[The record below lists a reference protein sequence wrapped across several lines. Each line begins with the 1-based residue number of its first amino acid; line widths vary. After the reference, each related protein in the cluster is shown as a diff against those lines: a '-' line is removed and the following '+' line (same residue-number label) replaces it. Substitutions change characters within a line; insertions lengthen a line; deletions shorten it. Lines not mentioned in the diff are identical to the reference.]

1 MPLNFNVDPYYDDFD
16 SAKNYHR
23 ILFKPGFAVQ
33 ARELTQAQTI
43 LQDQVTKFADN
54 IFKQNTPVTGGSTT
68 TNFNCYYIKLQE
80 TYDNIAVDVNNFTN
94 RLVRNDTGL
103 VVARVIAVADATG
116 GDPPTL
122 VVSYLSGVQFQ
133 DDDVVY
139 DVLSNNLAAQAI
151 VLDATGLSS
160 VASIAQGVFYISSNY
175 KRPSD
180 GLNVS
185 NGTFVQVNPQTV
197 IVDKYSNVP
206 SKRVGL
212 TIDETIQDYV
222 GDTSLLDPAIGASN
236 YQAPGADRFLITL
249 TLETR
254 PLTFGDDDGFIELVR
269 IEAGAV
275 NKLVNGTVYN
285 VIDDYFAKRDY
296 ETNGDYIVNDFKLT
310 PKANTSAPES
320 YIMSI
325 SKGIAYVHGYRV
337 ESQATTDIISSRART
352 TNSQNNTPVYMNFGN
367 YFYVD
372 TVRGSN
378 TYPVTSTFFDV
389 TSYAPIDLHCVAP
402 NEILTA
408 NSLVYNATVV
418 ASGYIRGLDY
428 DYNTNDAVAN
438 TYVYKAFVSDLQT
451 AIPTANATGGSTN
464 TITLPSYFSR
474 IDNSY
479 AGVGISITTG
489 PSAGDFRTIVSYVGS
504 TKVATV
510 NQNWTT
516 TPAANS
522 VFALNFATKDIDCIA
537 NTSFK
542 SSYPLT
548 IWSSASIN
556 NLSRANNASNGDTT
570 LQNPLVPE
578 LIFPVGS
585 PYISTISDSS
595 FTTQQ
600 VWRDVAFTG
609 AGPFQATLAYTG
621 DYNNIIKHFGVN
633 TTLSNSSK
641 KENFT
646 IICTAKSLGCTLNVG
661 ENVPWTTAGRTITIN
676 SGSTATIAATDVG
689 GTFTA
694 TVIAKVF
701 VSNGQ
706 DTGHILRN
714 KLLITTDTTIVS
726 TSNTAV
732 GSYTFVDDNATTSKG
747 QVYIQNAGLVTPGT
761 KQSLYLSD
769 VKSIVKI
776 LDTRSSSVTPVDANL
791 STYANITAN
800 YIFNNG
806 QRDNYYDHASITLR
820 PGAPQPAGNILVFV
834 DYYQHSGGDG
844 YFNINSYTNEDYQEV
859 PKYTTSQGVTYSLRD
874 CLDFR
879 PARLNAQSS
888 FVFRYSNSISN
899 YGIFLPIDGTTFT
912 TDYEHYLGRKDKLV
926 LTKDRSF
933 QIVEGTPSI
942 NPIFPSEPDASLVLA
957 NLTHNPYTGYIPTE
971 TPEGTVSDLSIEKV
985 KHKRYTM
992 KDIAGLES
1000 RINGIEY
1007 YASLSMLEQKASS
1020 LQISDA
1026 FGLNRF
1032 KNGIMVDDF
1041 SSYAVADTL
1050 NNDYKVTINKRTRQ
1064 LTATQNIKNYP
1075 LKALALVYNMGMPST
1090 ATSSALGY
1098 NISQS
1103 SYINYFTL
1111 PISSTAN
1118 VVTQRFA
1125 SRTINANPFAY
1136 ATQSGVLELSPNVD
1150 NWVDTSYS
1158 PALLITDPNLQIF
1171 RATAGE
1177 INVLTAGDWQTVS
1190 GTTTV
1195 GDTTQ
1200 TVNHN
1205 WSQNWGFG
1213 FGIGKQETITSTV
1226 TNQVKTDLLGPYSK
1240 IDNTYALNNGYIT
1253 DVSILPYI
1261 RPQQVVVRAKNMLF
1275 NTPVTAHFDNVDVQ
1289 NYVRKTNVIELT
1301 GVSGTFNENDI
1312 VGYFASAVF
1321 TPTGRIVGIYR
1332 YPSSTTTV
1340 RLYVAADQFTTDY
1353 RPSGTFQNAFFNS
1366 SGNYSTT
1373 TASGTIAS
1381 TDHKGGR
1388 IRGGNLTTTIQ
1399 LSTLASSTNDY
1410 YIGQTIY
1417 FCELNH
1423 PRYSTVIQSYDG
1435 ATRTATVSPA
1445 VTTTV
1450 GNIYSIGSFTTNE
1463 AGAFYGVFFIPP
1475 GEFHTGERIFRVDNR
1490 TGTND
1495 QTTATTF
1502 SEGTYY
1508 AQGLQTKQQTVDFGA
1523 SPSGAK
1529 GTFTQTSQQTLV
1541 NVATIVNP
1549 WDPVAQSF
1557 IIDGANYRNGIFL
1570 NDIKLFFRTK
1580 STDTPITLSIVGTIN
1595 GYPSGDTL
1603 DNSIVTLTPDKVNE
1617 PSENPQYLDPTTF
1630 TTFTFP
1636 APVYIQPNV
1645 LYAFILRSGTSN
1657 EYTMWTASNGDIALP
1672 SSVKNQP
1679 SDATP
1684 TVITKIGGAPYVG
1697 GLFISGNSQ
1706 TWTADQNQSLMM
1718 VINRCVFNTS
1728 TSPTIQYVIPQKL
1741 PQRTLIEQSIG
1752 YYLNANSI
1760 SIASDS
1766 LSNNSVLVDAFNI
1779 TTTDFTPT
1787 TTNINYTY
1795 NATLNAGG
1803 AAGMVNITPGKYGT
1817 SAVDNLYLNDGKG
1830 QRKLDANTSTSFSVY
1845 TQLSSTDDAVSPV
1858 ISDAGL
1864 TAYSITWDI
1873 NNCPLSNSLIQIT
1886 NGGSSYSPNEL
1897 ANVTVTISAP
1907 TGPGG
1912 VQAYATAN
1920 VSSGNVKNIYI
1931 TTPGAGYITTPTVT
1945 IADANT
1951 TTPGSGAS
1959 VVIYGETSSSGGPA
1973 TAKYV
1978 TKKVVLN
1985 SGFDSGDLNVFLS
1998 AYRPVNTDIHVYYK
2012 ILNRNDTQTFES
2024 GNWQLMT
2031 KTNAS
2036 DTLFSQT
2043 RSEVYE
2049 YTFAPGTTGT
2059 DQGYVSYTSS
2069 TGQIYTSFSQFA
2081 LKIILT
2087 STDSTYVPY
2096 ITDMRAIALPE
2107 NVTTTV

>member
-1 MPLNFNVDPYYDDFD
+1 MPLNFIVDPYYDDFD
-16 SAKNYHR
+16 PAKNYHR

-43 LQDQVTKFADN
+43 LQDQITKFADN
-54 IFKQNTPVTGGSTT
+54 IFKQNTPVTGGQTT
-68 TNFNCYYIKLQE
+68 TNFQCYYIKLQE
-80 TYDNIAVDVNNFTN
+80 TYNNIAVDVNNFTN
-94 RLVRNDTGL
+94 KLVRNSTGL
-103 VVARVIAVADATG
+103 VVARVIAVSAATG

-122 VVSYLSGVQFQ
+122 VVSYQSGVQFQ
-133 DDDVVY
+133 DNDVVY
-139 DVLSNNLAAQAI
+139 DTLSNLAAQAI
-151 VLDATGLSS
+151 NLSATGLSS

-180 GLNVS
+180 GLMVS

-197 IVDKYSNVP
+197 IIDKYSNVP
-206 SKRVGL
+206 SKRIGL

-236 YQAPGADRFLITL
+236 YQAPGADRYLITL

-254 PLTFGDDDGFIELVR
+254 PLTFGDDDGFVELVR

-310 PKANTSAPES
+310 PKANTSAPND
-320 YIMSI
+320 YTMSI

-337 ESQATTDIISSRART
+337 ESQATTDIISPRART
-352 TNSQNNTPVYMNFGN
+352 TDSQNNNPVYMNFGN

-372 TVRGSN
+372 TVRGAN
-378 TYPVTSTFFDV
+378 GYFFD
-389 TSYAPIDLHCVAP
+389 TSSYAPIDLHCVSP
-402 NEILTA
+402 TQIQTA
-408 NSLVYNATVV
+408 NALVYNATVV

-428 DYNTNDAVAN
+428 DFSTSDSVAN

-464 TITLPSYFSR
+464 TIILPSYFSQ

-479 AGVGISITTG
+479 AGVIISITAG
-489 PSAGDFRTIVSYVGS
+489 ASAGDFRTILSYVGS
-504 TKVATV
+504 TRVATV

-516 TPAANS
+516 TPGATS
-522 VFALNFATKDIDCIA
+522 TFTLNFATKDIDSIA
-537 NTSFK
+537 NTSIK

-548 IWSSASIN
+548 LYSTASIN

-585 PYISTISDSS
+585 PYVSTVSDSS

-600 VWRDVAFTG
+600 VWRDVAFTSSG
-609 AGPFQATLAYTG
+609 GGFQTTIAYTG
-621 DYNNIIKHFGVN
+621 DYNNVITHIGTPS
-633 TTLSNSSK
+633 TTLSNSLK
-641 KENFT
+641 KENFI
-646 IICTAKSLGCTLNVG
+646 IICTAKGSSTLNVG
-661 ENVPWTTAGRTITIN
+661 ENVPWTTAGRTIALN
-676 SGSTATIAATDVG
+676 STGSTATIAATDVG

-701 VSNGQ
+701 VENGQ
-706 DTGHILRN
+706 DTNHILRN
-714 KLLITTDTTIVS
+714 KLLITADTTVVS

-732 GSYTFVDDNATTSKG
+732 GSYTFVDDNSATSKG
-747 QVYIQNAGLVTPGT
+747 QVYIRNAGLVTPGT

-769 VKSIVKI
+769 VKDIVKI
-776 LDTRSSSVTPVDANL
+776 LDTRSSTITAITGGL
-791 STYANITAN
+791 STYADITSN
-800 YIFNNG
+800 YIFDDG

-820 PGAPQPAGNILVFV
+820 AGAPQPAGDILVFV
-834 DYYQHSGGDG
+834 NYYQHSGGDG
-844 YFNINSYTNEDYQEV
+844 YFDVNSYTNEAYQQI
-859 PKYTTSQGVTYSLRD
+859 PQYTTSQGVTYELRD
-874 CLDFR
+874 SLDFR

-888 FVFRYSNSISN
+888 FIFRYSNSATN
-899 YGIFLPIDGTTFT
+899 YGIFLPIDGTIFT
-912 TDYEHYLGRKDKLV
+912 TDYEYYLGRKDKLI

-933 QIVEGTPSI
+933 QIIEGSPSI
-942 NPIFPSEPDASLVLA
+942 NPIFPSEPDGSLVIA

-971 TPEGTVSDLSIEKV
+971 APNGYVADLSIEKV

-992 KDIAGLES
+992 KDIAGLEN

-1007 YASLSMLEQKASS
+1007 YASLSMLEQKADS

-1050 NNDYKVTINKRTRQ
+1050 NNDYRATINRRTRQ
-1064 LTATQNIKNYP
+1064 LTATQNIKNFP
-1075 LKALALVYNMGMPST
+1075 LKALALVYNMGAPSA

-1098 NISQS
+1098 NIGQS
-1103 SYINYFTL
+1103 NYVNYFTL

-1118 VVTQRFA
+1118 VATQRFA
-1125 SRTINANPFAY
+1125 SRTVNVNPFSY
-1136 ATQSGVLELSPNVD
+1136 STQSGILDLSPNVD
-1150 NWVDTSYS
+1150 NWVDTSFS
-1158 PALLITDPNLQIF
+1158 PSLLITDPNLQVF
-1171 RATAGE
+1171 RENAGT
-1177 INVLTAGDWQTVS
+1177 INVLNAGDWQTVS
-1190 GTTTV
+1190 GTTTQDV
-1195 GDTTQ
+1195 SVQTSGGFNAPRGGSRVTT
-1200 TVNHN
+1200 T
-1205 WSQNWGFG
+1205 
-1213 FGIGKQETITSTV
+1213 TTV
-1226 TNQVKTDLLGPYSK
+1226 TNLNQVKNDILGPYDR
-1240 IDNTYALNNGYIT
+1240 IGNTYALNNGYIT
-1253 DVSILPYI
+1253 DISILPYI
-1261 RPQQVVVRAKNMLF
+1261 RPQQVVVRSKNMLF
-1275 NTPVTAHFDNVDVQ
+1275 NTPVSTYFDNQ
-1289 NYVRKTNVIELT
+1289 NVVNYFRKANIIELT
-1301 GVSGTFNENDI
+1301 GVTGTFKEGDI
-1312 VGYFASAVF
+1312 VGYFNSPNFV
-1321 TPTGRIVGIYR
+1321 PTARVIGVYN
-1332 YPSSTTTV
+1332 YPGVSTTV
-1340 RLYVAADQFTTDY
+1340 RLYVAADQFTTNY
-1353 RPSGTFQNAFFNS
+1353 RPSGTFQNAFFDT

-1373 TASGTIAS
+1373 TASATTIAS
-1381 TDHKGGR
+1381 TSHFGSTVVSS
-1388 IRGGNLTTTIQ
+1388 NTTTQIK
-1399 LSTLASSTNDY
+1399 LSPLASTTNSYYNSNTIYINTGTGIGQSAVISSYVGATQIATLAT
-1410 YIGQTIY
+1410 
-1417 FCELNH
+1417 
-1423 PRYSTVIQSYDG
+1423 
-1435 ATRTATVSPA
+1435 A
-1445 VTTTV
+1445 VTTAA
-1450 GNIYSIGSFTTNE
+1450 GDIYSIGSFSTNE
-1463 AGAFYGVFFIPP
+1463 EGSLYGVFLIPP
-1475 GEFHTGERIFRVDNR
+1475 GIFHTGERVFKVDNR
-1490 TGTND
+1490 VGTN
-1495 QTTATTF
+1495 QSSATTF
-1502 SEGTYY
+1502 AEGTYY
-1508 AQGLQTKQQTVDFGA
+1508 AEGLQTNKQRIDFGA

-1529 GTFTQTSQQTLV
+1529 GTFTQTSTQTLT
-1541 NVATIVNP
+1541 TIAVDSVTQISNP
-1549 WDPVAQSF
+1549 FDPVAQSF
-1557 IIDGANYRNGIFL
+1557 IIDGANYPNGIFL
-1570 NDIKLFFRTK
+1570 NDIKIFFRK
-1580 STDTPITLSIVGTIN
+1580 KTDEASPITLSIVGTLN
-1595 GYPSGDTL
+1595 GYPTGDTL
-1603 DNSIVTLTPDKVNE
+1603 DNSIITLSPDKVKE
-1617 PSENPQYLDPTTF
+1617 SENPQYLDANTF
-1630 TTFTFP
+1630 TTFTFS

-1645 LYAFILRSGTSN
+1645 LYAFILKSNSN
-1657 EYTMWTASNGDIALP
+1657 EYIMWTANNGDIALP

-1697 GLFISGNSQ
+1697 GLFISQNSQ
-1706 TWTADQNQSLMM
+1706 TWTADQNQSLMF
-1718 VINRCVFNTS
+1718 VANRCVFNKT
-1728 TSPTIQYVIPQKL
+1728 TSPTIQYVIPKKL

-1752 YYLNANSI
+1752 YYLNSNSI
-1760 SIASDS
+1760 STSADS
-1766 LSNNSVLVDAFNI
+1766 VSNTSVLVDAFNI

-1864 TAYSITWDI
+1864 TTYSITWDI

-1886 NGGSSYSPNEL
+1886 SGGSGYDSNTSG
-1897 ANVTVTISAP
+1897 NVTVSISAP
-1907 TGPGG
+1907 TGSGG

-1920 VSSGNVKNIYI
+1920 VSAGVIKNIYI
-1931 TTPGAGYITTPTVT
+1931 TTPGAGYITTPTITV
-1945 IADANT
+1945 ADANT
-1951 TTPGSGAS
+1951 SAPGTPGTGAS
-1959 VVIYGETSSSGGPA
+1959 VVIYGETSASGGPA

-2012 ILNRNDTQTFES
+2012 ILNRNDTQLFES

-2036 DTLFSQT
+2036 DTLFSQI
-2043 RSEVYE
+2043 RSDVYE
-2049 YTFAPGTTGT
+2049 YTFAPGTGGT
-2059 DQGYVSYTSS
+2059 EQGYVSYTSS

-2087 STDSTYVPY
+2087 STDSTYVPF

>member
-16 SAKNYHR
+16 PAKNYHR

-43 LQDQVTKFADN
+43 LQDQITKFADN
-54 IFKQNTPVTGGSTT
+54 IFKQNTPVTGGQTT
-68 TNFNCYYIKLQE
+68 TNFQCYYIKLQE
-80 TYDNIAVDVNNFTN
+80 TYNNITVDVNNFTN
-94 RLVRNDTGL
+94 KLVRNSTGQ
-103 VVARVIAVADATG
+103 VVARVIAVAAATG

-122 VVSYLSGVQFQ
+122 VVSYKSGVQFQ
-133 DDDVVY
+133 DNDVVY
-139 DVLSNNLAAQAI
+139 DALSNLAAQAI
-151 VLDATGLSS
+151 NLNATGLSS

-180 GLNVS
+180 GLMVS

-197 IVDKYSNVP
+197 IINKYSNVP
-206 SKRVGL
+206 SNRIGL

-236 YQAPGADRFLITL
+236 YQAPGADRYLITL

-269 IEAGAV
+269 IESGSV

-310 PKANTSAPES
+310 PKTYVEDEDF
-320 YIMSI
+320 YKMSI

-337 ESQATTDIISSRART
+337 ESQATTDIISARART
-352 TNSQNNTPVYMNFGN
+352 TDSQNNTPVYMNFGN

-372 TVRGSN
+372 TVRGAN
-378 TYPVTSTFFDV
+378 GKFFD
-389 TSYAPIDLHCVAP
+389 TSSYAPIDLHCVSP
-402 NEILTA
+402 TQIQTA

-428 DYNTNDAVAN
+428 DFNTNDAVAN

-451 AIPTANATGGSTN
+451 AIPTANATGGGTN

-474 IDNSY
+474 ITDAY
-479 AGVGISITTG
+479 AGVIISITAG
-489 PSAGDFRTIVSYVGS
+489 ASAGDFRTIISYNGS
-504 TKVATV
+504 TRVATV

-516 TPAANS
+516 TPGVTS
-522 VFALNFATKDIDCIA
+522 VFALNFATKDVDSVA
-537 NTSFK
+537 NTSIK

-548 IWSSASIN
+548 IYSTASIN

-585 PYISTISDSS
+585 PYVSTVSDSS

-600 VWRDVAFTG
+600 VWRDVAFTSSG
-609 AGPFQATLAYTG
+609 GGFQTTIAYTG
-621 DYNNIIKHFGVN
+621 DYNNVITHIGTPS
-633 TTLSNSSK
+633 TTLSNSLK

-646 IICTAKSLGCTLNVG
+646 IICTAVGSGCTLVIG
-661 ENVPWTTAGRTITIN
+661 ENVPWTTAGRTIALN
-676 SGSTATIAATDVG
+676 STGSTATIAATDVG

-694 TVIAKVF
+694 TIIAKVF
-701 VSNGQ
+701 VENGQ
-706 DTGHILRN
+706 DTNHILRN
-714 KLLITTDTTIVS
+714 KLLITSNTTSVS

-732 GSYTFVDDNATTSKG
+732 GSYTFVDDNSATSKG
-747 QVYIQNAGLVTPGT
+747 QVYIRNAGLVTPGT

-776 LDTRSSSVTPVDANL
+776 LDTRSSSVTAITAGL
-791 STYANITAN
+791 STYADITLN
-800 YIFNNG
+800 YIFDNG

-820 PGAPQPAGNILVFV
+820 PGAPQPAGDILIFV
-834 DYYQHSGGDG
+834 NYYQHSGGDS
-844 YFNINSYTNEDYQEV
+844 YFDINSYTNEAYQQI
-859 PKYTTSQGVTYSLRD
+859 PKYTTSQGVTYNLRD

-888 FVFRYSNSISN
+888 FVFRYSNSATN
-899 YGIFLPIDGTTFT
+899 YGIFLPIDGTIFT
-912 TDYEHYLGRKDKLV
+912 TDYEYYLGRKDKLI

-933 QIVEGTPSI
+933 QIVEGSPSI
-942 NPIFPSEPDASLVLA
+942 NPIFPSEPDASLVIA
-957 NLTHNPYTGYIPTE
+957 NLTHFPYTGYIPTE
-971 TPEGTVSDLSIEKV
+971 APNGYVADLNIEKV

-1007 YASLSMLEQKASS
+1007 YASLSMLEQKADS

-1050 NNDYKVTINKRTRQ
+1050 NDDYRATINRRTRQ
-1064 LTATQNIKNYP
+1064 LTATQSIKNYP
-1075 LKALALVYNMGMPST
+1075 LKALALVYNMGTPSA

-1118 VVTQRFA
+1118 VATQRFA
-1125 SRTINANPFAY
+1125 SRTVNVNPFSY
-1136 ATQSGVLELSPNVD
+1136 STQTGTLELSPNVD

-1158 PALLITDPNLQIF
+1158 PALLITDPNLQVF
-1171 RATAGE
+1171 RASAGT
-1177 INVLTAGDWQTVS
+1177 INVLSAGDWQTVS

-1195 GDTTQ
+1195 EATGNVENHGRFNGPFGDQVGFNRTT
-1200 TVNHN
+1200 
-1205 WSQNWGFG
+1205 
-1213 FGIGKQETITSTV
+1213 TSTV
-1226 TNQVKTDLLGPYSK
+1226 TNQVKSDILGPYDK
-1240 IDNTYALNNGYIT
+1240 IGNTYALNNGYIT
-1253 DVSILPYI
+1253 DISILPYI
-1261 RPQQVVVRAKNMLF
+1261 RPQQVVVRAKNMLYNSPISTF
-1275 NTPVTAHFDNVDVQ
+1275 FDNTDIK
-1289 NYVRKTNVIELT
+1289 NYIRKPNVIELT
-1301 GVSGTFNENDI
+1301 GVTGTFKEGDI
-1312 VGYFASAVF
+1312 VGYYNSPNFV
-1321 TPTGRIVGIYR
+1321 PTARVVGVYN
-1332 YPSSTTTV
+1332 YPGVSTTV
-1340 RLYVAADQFTTDY
+1340 RLYVAADQFTTNY
-1353 RPSGTFQNAFFNS
+1353 RPSGTFQNAFFDT
-1366 SGNYSTT
+1366 SGNYTAT
-1373 TASGTIAS
+1373 TASGTIS
-1381 TDHKGGR
+1381 TTSHFGGT
-1388 IRGGNLTTTIQ
+1388 IQGGDLTTTIQ
-1399 LSTLASSTNDY
+1399 LSTLASSVDNAYT
-1410 YIGQTIY
+1410 GQTLY
-1417 FCELNH
+1417 FCN
-1423 PRYSTVIQSYDG
+1423 STGSGNLAGYITNYVG
-1435 ATRTATVSPA
+1435 ATRTATVSPT
-1445 VTTTV
+1445 VTV
-1450 GNIYSIGSFTTNE
+1450 SLGNIYSIGSFTTNE
-1463 AGAFYGVFFIPP
+1463 NGSFYGVFLIPP
-1475 GEFHTGERIFRVDNR
+1475 NIFHTGERVLRIDNR
-1490 TGTND
+1490 VGTNE
-1495 QTTATTF
+1495 TSATT
-1502 SEGTYY
+1502 SAEGTYY
-1508 AQGLQTKQQTVDFGA
+1508 AQGLQTKQQSIDFGA

-1529 GTFTQTSQQTLV
+1529 GTFTQTSQQTLT
-1541 NVATIVNP
+1541 NVSTIINP
-1549 WDPVAQSF
+1549 YDPVAQSF
-1557 IIDGANYRNGIFL
+1557 IIDGSNYPNGIFL
-1570 NDIKLFFRTK
+1570 NDIKIFFRTK
-1580 STDTPITLSIVGTIN
+1580 TDETSPITLSIVGTLN
-1595 GYPSGDTL
+1595 GYPTGDTL
-1603 DNSIVTLTPDKVNE
+1603 DNSIVSLTPDKVNI
-1617 PSENPQYLDPTTF
+1617 SENPQYLDPTTF

-1645 LYAFILRSGTSN
+1645 LYAFILKSNSN
-1657 EYTMWTASNGDIALP
+1657 EYIMWTANNGDIALP

-1697 GLFISGNSQ
+1697 GLFISQNSQ
-1706 TWTADQNQSLMM
+1706 TWTADQNQSLMF
-1718 VINRCVFNTS
+1718 VANRCVFNKS
-1728 TSPTIQYVIPQKL
+1728 SSPTIQYVIPQKL

-1760 SIASDS
+1760 STTADS
-1766 LSNNSVLVDAFNI
+1766 VSNTSVLVDAFNI

-1795 NATLNAGG
+1795 NATLNSGS

-1817 SAVDNLYLNDGKG
+1817 SATDNLYLNDGKG

-1864 TAYSITWDI
+1864 TAYAITWDI
-1873 NNCPLSNSLIQIT
+1873 NNCPLSNSLIQLT
-1886 NGGSSYSPNEL
+1886 SGGSGYSSN
-1897 ANVTVTISAP
+1897 ASGNVTVTIDAP
-1907 TGPGG
+1907 TGADG

-1920 VSSGNVKNIYI
+1920 VSGGVIKNIYI
-1931 TTPGAGYITTPTVT
+1931 TTPGAGYIVTPNVT
-1945 IADANT
+1945 ISDANT
-1951 TTPGSGAS
+1951 TPGTGATI
-1959 VVIYGETSSSGGPA
+1959 VIYGETSASGGPA
-1973 TAKYV
+1973 TSKYC

-2043 RSEVYE
+2043 RNEVYE
-2049 YTFAPGTTGT
+2049 YTFAPGTGGT
-2059 DQGYVSYTSS
+2059 EQGYVSYTSS

-2087 STDSTYVPY
+2087 STDSTYVPF

>member
-16 SAKNYHR
+16 PAKNYHR

-43 LQDQVTKFADN
+43 LQDQITKFADN
-54 IFKQNTPVTGGSTT
+54 IFKQNTPVTGGQTT
-68 TNFNCYYIKLQE
+68 TNFQCYYIKLQE
-80 TYDNIAVDVNNFTN
+80 TYNNITVDVNNFTN
-94 RLVRNDTGL
+94 KLVRNSTGL
-103 VVARVIAVADATG
+103 VVARVIAVSAASG

-122 VVSYLSGVQFQ
+122 VVSYQSGVQFQ
-133 DDDVVY
+133 DNDVVY
-139 DVLSNNLAAQAI
+139 DTLSNLAAQAI
-151 VLDATGLSS
+151 NLNATGLSS

-180 GLNVS
+180 GLMVS

-197 IVDKYSNVP
+197 IIDKYSNVP

-236 YQAPGADRFLITL
+236 YQAPGADRYLITL

-254 PLTFGDDDGFIELVR
+254 PLTLGDDDGFVELVR

-337 ESQATTDIISSRART
+337 ESQVTTDIISPRART
-352 TNSQNNTPVYMNFGN
+352 SDSQNNTPVYMNFGN

-372 TVRGSN
+372 TVRGAN
-378 TYPVTSTFFDV
+378 GYFFD
-389 TSYAPIDLHCVAP
+389 TSSYAPIDLHCVSP
-402 NEILTA
+402 TQIQTA
-408 NSLVYNATVV
+408 NALVYNATVV
-418 ASGYIRGLDY
+418 ASGYIRGLDF
-428 DYNTNDAVAN
+428 DFNTNDAVAN

-464 TITLPSYFSR
+464 TIILPSYFSQ

-479 AGVGISITTG
+479 AGVVISITAG
-489 PSAGDFRTIVSYVGS
+489 ASAGDFRTILSYVGS
-504 TKVATV
+504 TRVATV

-516 TPAANS
+516 TPGATS
-522 VFALNFATKDIDCIA
+522 TFTLNFATKDIDSIA
-537 NTSFK
+537 NTSIK

-548 IWSSASIN
+548 IYSTASIN

-585 PYISTISDSS
+585 PYIESVYGSS

-600 VWRDVAFTG
+600 VWRNVQFNASG
-609 AGPFQATLAYTG
+609 SGVQALLAYTG
-621 DYNNIIKHFGVN
+621 GYNNVITHIGTPN
-633 TTLSNSSK
+633 STLSNSLK

-646 IICTAKSLGCTLNVG
+646 IICTVKDSSTLNVG
-661 ENVPWTTAGRTITIN
+661 ENVPWTTAGRTITLN
-676 SGSTATIAATDVG
+676 STGSTATIAATDVG

-701 VSNGQ
+701 VENGQ

-714 KLLITTDTTIVS
+714 KLLITSDTAAVS

-732 GSYTFVDDNATTSKG
+732 GSYTFVDDNSATSKG
-747 QVYIQNAGLVTPGT
+747 QVYIRNAGLVTPGT

-769 VKSIVKI
+769 VKDIVKI
-776 LDTRSSSVTPVDANL
+776 LDTRSSSVTAITGGL
-791 STYANITAN
+791 STYADITSN
-800 YIFNNG
+800 YIFDDG

-820 PGAPQPAGNILVFV
+820 AGAPQPAGNILVFV
-834 DYYQHSGGDG
+834 NYYQHSGGDG
-844 YFNINSYTNEDYQEV
+844 YFDVNSYTNEAYQQI
-859 PKYTTSQGVTYSLRD
+859 PKYTTSQGVTYELRD
-874 CLDFR
+874 SLDFR

-888 FVFRYSNSISN
+888 FTFRYSNSAQN
-899 YGIFLPIDGTTFT
+899 YGAILPIDGTIFT
-912 TDYEHYLGRKDKLV
+912 TDYEYYLGRKDKLI

-933 QIVEGTPSI
+933 QIIEGSPSI
-942 NPIFPSEPDASLVLA
+942 NPIFPSEPDGSLVIA

-971 TPEGTVSDLSIEKV
+971 APNGYVADLSIEKV

-992 KDIAGLES
+992 KDIAGLEN

-1007 YASLSMLEQKASS
+1007 YASLSMLEQKADS

-1050 NNDYKVTINKRTRQ
+1050 NDDYRATINRRTRQ
-1064 LTATQNIKNYP
+1064 LTATQNIKNFP
-1075 LKALALVYNMGMPST
+1075 LKALALVYNMGTPSA

-1098 NISQS
+1098 NIGQS
-1103 SYINYFTL
+1103 NYVNYFTL

-1118 VVTQRFA
+1118 VATQRFA
-1125 SRTINANPFAY
+1125 SRTVNVNPFSY
-1136 ATQSGVLELSPNVD
+1136 STQSGILDLSPNVD
-1150 NWVDTSYS
+1150 NWVDTSFS
-1158 PALLITDPNLQIF
+1158 PSLLITDPNLQVF
-1171 RATAGE
+1171 RENAGT
-1177 INVLTAGDWQTVS
+1177 INVLNAGDWQTVS
-1190 GTTTV
+1190 GTTTQDV
-1195 GDTTQ
+1195 SVQTSGGFNAPRGGSRVTT
-1200 TVNHN
+1200 T
-1205 WSQNWGFG
+1205 
-1213 FGIGKQETITSTV
+1213 TTV
-1226 TNQVKTDLLGPYSK
+1226 TNLNQVKNDILGPYDR
-1240 IDNTYALNNGYIT
+1240 IGNTYALNNGYIT
-1253 DVSILPYI
+1253 DISILPYI
-1261 RPQQVVVRAKNMLF
+1261 RPQQVVVRSKNMLF
-1275 NTPVTAHFDNVDVQ
+1275 NTPVSTYFDNQ
-1289 NYVRKTNVIELT
+1289 NVVNYFRKANIIELT
-1301 GVSGTFNENDI
+1301 GVTGTFKEGDI
-1312 VGYFASAVF
+1312 VGYFNSPNFV
-1321 TPTGRIVGIYR
+1321 PTARIIGVYN
-1332 YPSSTTTV
+1332 YPGVSTTV
-1340 RLYVAADQFTTDY
+1340 RLYVAADQFTTNY
-1353 RPSGTFQNAFFNS
+1353 RPSGTFQNAFFDSN
-1366 SGNYSTT
+1366 GNYSTT
-1373 TASGTIAS
+1373 TASANTIAS
-1381 TDHKGGR
+1381 ISHSGSTVVSS
-1388 IRGGNLTTTIQ
+1388 NTTTEIK
-1399 LSTLASSTNDY
+1399 LSPLASTTNNYYNGNTIYINSGTGIGQSANISSYVGATQIATLAT
-1410 YIGQTIY
+1410 
-1417 FCELNH
+1417 
-1423 PRYSTVIQSYDG
+1423 
-1435 ATRTATVSPA
+1435 A
-1445 VTTTV
+1445 VTTAV
-1450 GNIYSIGSFTTNE
+1450 GDIYSIGSSTTNE
-1463 AGAFYGVFFIPP
+1463 EGSLYGVFLIPP
-1475 GEFHTGERIFRVDNR
+1475 GIFHTGERVFKVDNR
-1490 TGTND
+1490 VGTN
-1495 QTTATTF
+1495 QSSATTF
-1502 SEGTYY
+1502 AEGTYY
-1508 AQGLQTKQQTVDFGA
+1508 AQGLQTNKQRIDFGA

-1529 GTFTQTSQQTLV
+1529 GTFTQTSSQTLT
-1541 NVATIVNP
+1541 TIAVDSVTQISNP
-1549 WDPVAQSF
+1549 FDPVAQSF
-1557 IIDGANYRNGIFL
+1557 IIDGANYPNGIFL
-1570 NDIKLFFRTK
+1570 NDIKIFFRTK
-1580 STDTPITLSIVGTIN
+1580 TDEASPITLSIVGTLN
-1595 GYPSGDTL
+1595 GYPTGDTL
-1603 DNSIVTLTPDKVNE
+1603 DNSIITLSPDKVNV
-1617 PSENPQYLDPTTF
+1617 SENPQYLDPTTF

-1645 LYAFILRSGTSN
+1645 LYAFILKSNSN
-1657 EYTMWTASNGDIALP
+1657 EYIMWTANNGDIALP

-1697 GLFISGNSQ
+1697 GLFISQNSQ
-1706 TWTADQNQSLMM
+1706 TWTADQNQSLMF
-1718 VINRCVFNTS
+1718 VANRCVFNKT
-1728 TSPTIQYVIPQKL
+1728 TSPTIQYVIPKKL

-1752 YYLNANSI
+1752 YYLNSNSI
-1760 SIASDS
+1760 STTADS
-1766 LSNNSVLVDAFNI
+1766 VSNTSVLVDAFNI

-1864 TAYSITWDI
+1864 TTYSITWDI

-1886 NGGSSYSPNEL
+1886 SGGSGYDSNTSG
-1897 ANVTVTISAP
+1897 NVTVSISAP
-1907 TGPGG
+1907 TGSGG

-1920 VSSGNVKNIYI
+1920 VSAGVIKNIYI
-1931 TTPGAGYITTPTVT
+1931 TSPGAGYITTPTITV
-1945 IADANT
+1945 ADANT
-1951 TTPGSGAS
+1951 SAPGTPGTGAS

-1973 TAKYV
+1973 TSKYV

-1985 SGFDSGDLNVFLS
+1985 SGFDSGDLNVYLS

-2036 DTLFSQT
+2036 DTLFSQI
-2043 RSEVYE
+2043 RSDVYE
-2049 YTFAPGTTGT
+2049 YTFAPGTGGT
-2059 DQGYVSYTSS
+2059 EQGYVSYTSS

-2087 STDSTYVPY
+2087 STDSTYVPF

>member
-16 SAKNYHR
+16 PAKNYHR

-43 LQDQVTKFADN
+43 LQDQITKFADN
-54 IFKQNTPVTGGSTT
+54 IFKQNTPVTGGQTT
-68 TNFNCYYIKLQE
+68 TNFQCYYIKLQE
-80 TYDNIAVDVNNFTN
+80 TYNNITVDVNNFTN
-94 RLVRNDTGL
+94 KLVRNSTGQ
-103 VVARVIAVADATG
+103 VVARVIAVSAATG

-122 VVSYLSGVQFQ
+122 IVSYQSGVQFQ
-133 DDDVVY
+133 DNDVVY
-139 DVLSNNLAAQAI
+139 DTLSNLAAQAI
-151 VLDATGLSS
+151 NLNATGLSS

-180 GLNVS
+180 GLMVS

-197 IVDKYSNVP
+197 IIDKYSNVP

-236 YQAPGADRFLITL
+236 YQAPGADRYLITL

-254 PLTFGDDDGFIELVR
+254 PLTFGDDDGFVELVR

-310 PKANTSAPES
+310 PKANTSAPND

-337 ESQATTDIISSRART
+337 ESQTTVDLISPRART
-352 TNSQNNTPVYMNFGN
+352 TDSQNNNPVYMNFGN

-372 TVRGSN
+372 TVRGAN
-378 TYPVTSTFFDV
+378 GYFFD
-389 TSYAPIDLHCVAP
+389 TSSYAPIDLHCVSP
-402 NEILTA
+402 TQIQTA
-408 NSLVYNATVV
+408 NALVYNATVV
-418 ASGYIRGLDY
+418 ASGYIRGLDF
-428 DYNTNDAVAN
+428 DFNTNDAVAN

-451 AIPTANATGGSTN
+451 AIPTANATGGGAS
-464 TITLPSYFSR
+464 TITLPSYFSQ
-474 IDNSY
+474 ITDAY
-479 AGVGISITTG
+479 AGVIISITAG
-489 PSAGDFRTIVSYVGS
+489 ASAGDFRTIISYNGS
-504 TKVATV
+504 TRVATV

-516 TPAANS
+516 TPDATS
-522 VFALNFATKDIDCIA
+522 VFALNFATKDVDSIA
-537 NTSFK
+537 NTSIK

-548 IWSSASIN
+548 IYSTASIN

-585 PYISTISDSS
+585 PYVSTVSDSS

-600 VWRDVAFTG
+600 VWRNVAFTPSG
-609 AGPFQATLAYTG
+609 GGFQTTIAYTG
-621 DYNNIIKHFGVN
+621 GYNNVITHIGTPS
-633 TTLSNSSK
+633 TTLSNSLK

-646 IICTAKSLGCTLNVG
+646 IICTANGASSLNVG
-661 ENVPWTTAGRTITIN
+661 ENVPWTTAGRTITLN
-676 SGSTATIAATDVG
+676 STGSTATIAATDVG
-689 GTFTA
+689 GTFNA
-694 TVIAKVF
+694 TIIAKVF
-701 VSNGQ
+701 VENGQ
-706 DTGHILRN
+706 DTGYILRN
-714 KLLITTDTTIVS
+714 KLLITSNTTSVS

-732 GSYTFVDDNATTSKG
+732 GSYTFVDDNSATSKG
-747 QVYIQNAGLVTPGT
+747 QVYIRNAGLVTPGT

-769 VKSIVKI
+769 VKDIVKI
-776 LDTRSSSVTPVDANL
+776 LDTRSSTITAITAGL
-791 STYANITAN
+791 STYADITSN
-800 YIFNNG
+800 YIFDDG

-820 PGAPQPAGNILVFV
+820 PGAPQPAGDILVFV
-834 DYYQHSGGDG
+834 NYYQHSGGDG
-844 YFNINSYTNEDYQEV
+844 YFNVNSYTNETYQQI
-859 PKYTTSQGVTYSLRD
+859 PQYTTSQGVTYELRD

-888 FVFRYSNSISN
+888 FIFRYSNSSPN
-899 YGIFLPIDGTTFT
+899 YGIILPIDGTIFT
-912 TDYEHYLGRKDKLV
+912 TDYEYYLGRKDKLI

-933 QIVEGTPSI
+933 QIVEGSPSI
-942 NPIFPSEPDASLVLA
+942 NPIFPSEPDGSLVIA

-971 TPEGTVSDLSIEKV
+971 APNGYVADLSIEKV

-992 KDIAGLES
+992 KDIAGLEN

-1007 YASLSMLEQKASS
+1007 YASLSMLEQKADS

-1050 NNDYKVTINKRTRQ
+1050 NDDYKATINRRTRQ
-1064 LTATQNIKNYP
+1064 LTATQSVKNFP
-1075 LKALALVYNMGMPST
+1075 LKALALVYNMGTPSA

-1098 NISQS
+1098 NIGQS
-1103 SYINYFTL
+1103 NYVNYFTL
-1111 PISSTAN
+1111 PISSSAN
-1118 VVTQRFA
+1118 VATQRFA
-1125 SRTINANPFAY
+1125 SRTVNVNPFSY
-1136 ATQSGVLELSPNVD
+1136 STQSGILDLSPNMD
-1150 NWVDTSYS
+1150 NWVDTNFS
-1158 PALLITDPNLQIF
+1158 PSLLITDPNLQVF
-1171 RATAGE
+1171 RENAGT
-1177 INVLTAGDWQTVS
+1177 INVLNAGDWQTVS
-1190 GTTTV
+1190 GTTTQDV
-1195 GDTTQ
+1195 SVQTSGGFNAPRGGSRVTT
-1200 TVNHN
+1200 T
-1205 WSQNWGFG
+1205 
-1213 FGIGKQETITSTV
+1213 TTV
-1226 TNQVKTDLLGPYSK
+1226 TNLNQVKNDILGPYDK
-1240 IDNTYALNNGYIT
+1240 IGNTYALNNGYIT
-1253 DVSILPYI
+1253 DISILPYI
-1261 RPQQVVVRAKNMLF
+1261 RPQQVVVRSKNMLF
-1275 NTPVTAHFDNVDVQ
+1275 NTPVSTYFDNQ
-1289 NYVRKTNVIELT
+1289 NVVNYFRKANIIELT
-1301 GVSGTFNENDI
+1301 GVTGTFKEGDI
-1312 VGYFASAVF
+1312 VGYFNSPNFV
-1321 TPTGRIVGIYR
+1321 PTARIIGVYN
-1332 YPSSTTTV
+1332 YPGVSTTV
-1340 RLYVAADQFTTDY
+1340 RLYVAADQFTTNY
-1353 RPSGTFQNAFFNS
+1353 RPSGTFQNAFFDSN
-1366 SGNYSTT
+1366 GNYSTT
-1373 TASGTIAS
+1373 TASANTIAS
-1381 TDHKGGR
+1381 TSHSGSTVVSS
-1388 IRGGNLTTTIQ
+1388 NTTTEIK
-1399 LSTLASSTNDY
+1399 LSPLASTTNNYYNGNTIYINSGTGIGQSANISSYVGATQIATLAT
-1410 YIGQTIY
+1410 
-1417 FCELNH
+1417 
-1423 PRYSTVIQSYDG
+1423 
-1435 ATRTATVSPA
+1435 A
-1445 VTTTV
+1445 VTTAV
-1450 GNIYSIGSFTTNE
+1450 GDIYSIGSFSTNE
-1463 AGAFYGVFFIPP
+1463 EGSLYGVFLIPP
-1475 GEFHTGERIFRVDNR
+1475 GIFHTGERVFKVDNR
-1490 TGTND
+1490 VGTN
-1495 QTTATTF
+1495 QSSATTF
-1502 SEGTYY
+1502 AEGTYY
-1508 AQGLQTKQQTVDFGA
+1508 AQGLQTNKQRIDFGA

-1529 GTFTQTSQQTLV
+1529 GTFTQTSSQTLT
-1541 NVATIVNP
+1541 TIAVDSVTQISNP
-1549 WDPVAQSF
+1549 FDPVAQSF
-1557 IIDGANYRNGIFL
+1557 IIDGANYPNGIFL
-1570 NDIKLFFRTK
+1570 NDIKIFFRTK
-1580 STDTPITLSIVGTIN
+1580 TDESSPITLSIVGTLN
-1595 GYPSGDTL
+1595 GYPTGDTL
-1603 DNSIVTLTPDKVNE
+1603 DNSIITLTPDKVNV
-1617 PSENPQYLDPTTF
+1617 SENPQYLDPTTF
-1630 TTFTFP
+1630 TTFTFS

-1645 LYAFILRSGTSN
+1645 LYAFILKSNSN
-1657 EYTMWTASNGDIALP
+1657 EYIMWTANNGDIALP

-1697 GLFISGNSQ
+1697 GLFISQNSQ
-1706 TWTADQNQSLMM
+1706 TWTADQNQSLMF
-1718 VINRCVFNTS
+1718 VANRCVFNKTA
-1728 TSPTIQYVIPQKL
+1728 SPTIQYVIPKKL

-1752 YYLNANSI
+1752 YYLNSNSI
-1760 SIASDS
+1760 STTADS
-1766 LSNNSVLVDAFNI
+1766 VSNTSVLVDAFNI

-1795 NATLNAGG
+1795 NATLNSGS

-1864 TAYSITWDI
+1864 TAYAITWGI
-1873 NNCPLSNSLIQIT
+1873 NNCPLSNSLIQLT
-1886 NGGSSYSPNEL
+1886 SGGSGYSSN
-1897 ANVTVTISAP
+1897 ASGNVTITIDAP
-1907 TGPGG
+1907 TGSGG

-1920 VSSGNVKNIYI
+1920 VSDGVIKNIFI
-1931 TTPGAGYITTPTVT
+1931 NTPGAGYIVTPNV
-1945 IADANT
+1945 IISDANT
-1951 TTPGSGAS
+1951 IPGTGAS
-1959 VVIYGETSSSGGPA
+1959 VVIYGETSASGGPA
-1973 TAKYV
+1973 TAKYL

-1985 SGFDSGDLNVFLS
+1985 SGFDSGDLNVYLS

-2043 RSEVYE
+2043 RSDVYE

-2087 STDSTYVPY
+2087 STDSTYVPF

>member
-16 SAKNYHR
+16 PAKNYHR

-43 LQDQVTKFADN
+43 LQDQITKFADN
-54 IFKQNTPVTGGSTT
+54 IFKQNTPVTGGQTT
-68 TNFNCYYIKLQE
+68 TNFQCYYIKLQE
-80 TYDNIAVDVNNFTN
+80 TYNNITVDVNNFTN
-94 RLVRNDTGL
+94 KLIRNSTGL
-103 VVARVIAVADATG
+103 VVARVIAVSAATG

-122 VVSYLSGVQFQ
+122 VVSYKSGVQFQ
-133 DDDVVY
+133 DNDVVY
-139 DVLSNNLAAQAI
+139 DSLSNLTAQAI
-151 VLDATGLSS
+151 NLNATGLSS

-180 GLNVS
+180 GLTVS

-236 YQAPGADRFLITL
+236 YQAPGADRYLITL

-254 PLTFGDDDGFIELVR
+254 PLTFGDDDGFVELVR

-310 PKANTSAPES
+310 PKANTSTPDE
-320 YIMSI
+320 YTMSI

-337 ESQATTDIISSRART
+337 ESQATTDIISPRART
-352 TNSQNNTPVYMNFGN
+352 TDLQNNTPVYMNFGN

-372 TVRGSN
+372 TVRGAN
-378 TYPVTSTFFDV
+378 GKFFD
-389 TSYAPIDLHCVAP
+389 TSSYAPIDLHCVSP
-402 NEILTA
+402 TQIQTA
-408 NSLVYNATVV
+408 NALVYNATVV

-428 DYNTNDAVAN
+428 DFNTNDAVAN

-451 AIPTANATGGSTN
+451 AIPTANATGGSAT
-464 TITLPSYFSR
+464 TIILPSYFSR

-479 AGVGISITTG
+479 AGVVISITAG
-489 PSAGDFRTIVSYVGS
+489 ASAGDFRTILSYVGS
-504 TKVATV
+504 TRVATV

-516 TPAANS
+516 TPDATS
-522 VFALNFATKDIDCIA
+522 TFTLNFATKDIDSIA
-537 NTSFK
+537 NTSIK

-548 IWSSASIN
+548 IYSTASIN

-570 LQNPLVPE
+570 IQNPLVPE

-585 PYISTISDSS
+585 PYIKTITDSS

-600 VWRDVAFTG
+600 VWRDVAFTSSG
-609 AGPFQATLAYTG
+609 GGFQTTIAYTG
-621 DYNNIIKHFGVN
+621 DYNNVITHFG
-633 TTLSNSSK
+633 TPSSTLSNSLK

-646 IICTAKSLGCTLNVG
+646 IICTAVGSGCTLVIG
-661 ENVPWTTAGRTITIN
+661 ENVPWTTAGRTITLN
-676 SGSTATIAATDVG
+676 STGSTATIAATDVG

-701 VSNGQ
+701 VENGQ
-706 DTGHILRN
+706 DTNHILRN
-714 KLLITTDTTIVS
+714 KLLITSDTAAVS

-732 GSYTFVDDNATTSKG
+732 GSYTFVDDNSATSKG
-747 QVYIQNAGLVTPGT
+747 QVYIRNAGLVAPGT

-776 LDTRSSSVTPVDANL
+776 LDTRSSSVTAITGGL
-791 STYANITAN
+791 STYADVTLN
-800 YIFNNG
+800 YIFDNG

-820 PGAPQPAGNILVFV
+820 AGAPQPAGNILVFV
-834 DYYQHSGGDG
+834 NYYQHSGGDS
-844 YFNINSYTNEDYQEV
+844 YFDINSYTNEAYQEV
-859 PKYTTSQGVTYSLRD
+859 PKYTTSQGVTYNLRD

-888 FVFRYSNSISN
+888 FIFRYSNSATN
-899 YGIFLPIDGTTFT
+899 YGIFLPIDGTIFT
-912 TDYEHYLGRKDKLV
+912 TDYEYYLGRKDKLI

-933 QIVEGTPSI
+933 QIVEGSPSI
-942 NPIFPSEPDASLVLA
+942 NPIFPSEPDASLVIA
-957 NLTHNPYTGYIPTE
+957 NLTHFPYTGYIPTE
-971 TPEGTVSDLSIEKV
+971 APNGYVADLNIEKV

-1007 YASLSMLEQKASS
+1007 YASLSMLEQKADS

-1041 SSYAVADTL
+1041 SSYAVADTF
-1050 NNDYKVTINKRTRQ
+1050 NDDYRATINRRTRQ
-1064 LTATQNIKNYP
+1064 LTATQSIKNFP
-1075 LKALALVYNMGMPST
+1075 LKALALVYNMSAPSV

-1118 VVTQRFA
+1118 VATQRFA
-1125 SRTINANPFAY
+1125 SRTVNVNPFSY
-1136 ATQSGVLELSPNVD
+1136 STQSGTLELSPNVD

-1158 PALLITDPNLQIF
+1158 PALLITDPNLQVF
-1171 RATAGE
+1171 RASAGT
-1177 INVLTAGDWQTVS
+1177 INVLSAGDWQTVS

-1195 GDTTQ
+1195 ESTGNVENHGRFNGPFGDQVGFNRTT
-1200 TVNHN
+1200 
-1205 WSQNWGFG
+1205 
-1213 FGIGKQETITSTV
+1213 TSTV
-1226 TNQVKTDLLGPYSK
+1226 TNQVKSDILGPYDK
-1240 IDNTYALNNGYIT
+1240 IGNTYALNNGYIT
-1253 DVSILPYI
+1253 DISILPYI
-1261 RPQQVVVRAKNMLF
+1261 RPQQVVVRAKNMLY
-1275 NTPVTAHFDNVDVQ
+1275 NSPVTAYFDNQNVQ
-1289 NYVRKTNVIELT
+1289 NYIRKANIIELT
-1301 GVSGTFNENDI
+1301 GVTGTFKEGDI
-1312 VGYFASAVF
+1312 VGYFSSPNFV
-1321 TPTGRIVGIYR
+1321 PTARVVGVYN
-1332 YPSSTTTV
+1332 YPGVSTTV
-1340 RLYVAADQFTTDY
+1340 RLYVAADQFTTNY
-1353 RPSGTFQNAFFNS
+1353 RPSGTFQNAFFDT
-1366 SGNYSTT
+1366 SGNYTAT

-1381 TDHKGGR
+1381 TDHKGGT
-1388 IRGGNLTTTIQ
+1388 IQGGNLTTTIQ
-1399 LSTLASSTNDY
+1399 LSNLASSTNDY

-1417 FCELNH
+1417 FCELNQ
-1423 PRYSTVIQSYDG
+1423 PRYSTSIQSYVG

-1450 GNIYSIGSFTTNE
+1450 GNIYSIGPFTTNE
-1463 AGAFYGVFFIPP
+1463 DGAFYGVFLIPP
-1475 GEFHTGERIFRVDNR
+1475 NEFHTGERVLRIDNR
-1490 TGTND
+1490 VGTNE
-1495 QTTATTF
+1495 TSATT
-1502 SEGTYY
+1502 SAEGTYY
-1508 AQGLQTKQQTVDFGA
+1508 AQGLQTKQQSIDFGA

-1529 GTFTQTSQQTLV
+1529 GTFTQTSQQTLT
-1541 NVATIVNP
+1541 NVTTIVNP
-1549 WDPVAQSF
+1549 YDPVAQSF
-1557 IIDGANYRNGIFL
+1557 IIDGSNYPNGIFL
-1570 NDIKLFFRTK
+1570 NDIKIFFRTK
-1580 STDTPITLSIVGTIN
+1580 TDETSPITLSIVGTLN
-1595 GYPSGDTL
+1595 GYPTGDTL
-1603 DNSIVTLTPDKVNE
+1603 DNSIVSLTPDKVNI
-1617 PSENPQYLDPTTF
+1617 SENPQYLDSTTF

-1645 LYAFILRSGTSN
+1645 LYAFILKSNSN
-1657 EYTMWTASNGDIALP
+1657 EYIMWTANNGDIALP

-1697 GLFISGNSQ
+1697 GLFISQNSQ
-1706 TWTADQNQSLMM
+1706 TWTADQNQSLMF
-1718 VINRCVFNTS
+1718 VANRCVFNKT
-1728 TSPTIQYVIPQKL
+1728 TSPTIQYVIPKKL

-1752 YYLNANSI
+1752 YYLNSNSI
-1760 SIASDS
+1760 STTADS
-1766 LSNNSVLVDAFNI
+1766 VSNTSVLVDAFNI

-1817 SAVDNLYLNDGKG
+1817 SAVNNLYLNDGKG

-1886 NGGSSYSPNEL
+1886 SGGSGYDSNTSG
-1897 ANVTVTISAP
+1897 NVTVSISAP
-1907 TGPGG
+1907 TGSDGI
-1912 VQAYATAN
+1912 QAYATAN
-1920 VSSGNVKNIYI
+1920 VSGGVIKNIYI
-1931 TTPGAGYITTPTVT
+1931 TTPGSGYITTPTIT

-1951 TTPGSGAS
+1951 SAPGTPGTGAS

-1973 TAKYV
+1973 TSKYV

-1985 SGFDSGDLNVFLS
+1985 SGFDSGDLSVFLS

-2043 RSEVYE
+2043 RNEVYE
-2049 YTFAPGTTGT
+2049 YTFAPGTGGT
-2059 DQGYVSYTSS
+2059 EQGYVTYTSS

-2087 STDSTYVPY
+2087 SIDSTYVPF

>member
-1 MPLNFNVDPYYDDFD
+1 M
-16 SAKNYHR
+16 
-23 ILFKPGFAVQ
+23 
-33 ARELTQAQTI
+33 
-43 LQDQVTKFADN
+43 
-54 IFKQNTPVTGGSTT
+54 
-68 TNFNCYYIKLQE
+68 
-80 TYDNIAVDVNNFTN
+80 
-94 RLVRNDTGL
+94 
-103 VVARVIAVADATG
+103 
-116 GDPPTL
+116 
-122 VVSYLSGVQFQ
+122 
-133 DDDVVY
+133 VY
-139 DVLSNNLAAQAI
+139 DALSNLAAQAI
-151 VLDATGLSS
+151 NLDATGLSS

-310 PKANTSAPES
+310 PKANTSAPND
-320 YIMSI
+320 YTMSI
-325 SKGIAYVHGYRV
+325 SKGIAYVHGYRI
-337 ESQATTDIISSRART
+337 ESQATTDIISPRART
-352 TNSQNNTPVYMNFGN
+352 TDSQNNTPVYMNFGN

-372 TVRGSN
+372 TLRGAN
-378 TYPVTSTFFDV
+378 GYFFD
-389 TSYAPIDLHCVAP
+389 TSSYAPIDLHCVSP
-402 NEILTA
+402 TQIQTA

-418 ASGYIRGLDY
+418 ASGYIRGLDF
-428 DYNTNDAVAN
+428 DFSTSDSVAN

-464 TITLPSYFSR
+464 TITLPSHFSQ
-474 IDNSY
+474 ITDAY
-479 AGVGISITTG
+479 AGVIISITAG
-489 PSAGDFRTIVSYVGS
+489 ASAGDFRTILSYVGS
-504 TKVATV
+504 TRVATV

-516 TPAANS
+516 TPGATS
-522 VFALNFATKDIDCIA
+522 TFALNFATKDIDSIA
-537 NTSFK
+537 NTSIK
-542 SSYPLT
+542 SSYPIT
-548 IWSSASIN
+548 MYSTASIN

-585 PYISTISDSS
+585 PYVSTVSDSS

-600 VWRDVAFTG
+600 VWRDVAFTASG
-609 AGPFQATLAYTG
+609 GGHQATIAYTG
-621 DYNNIIKHFGVN
+621 DYNNVITHIGTPS
-633 TTLSNSSK
+633 TTLSNSLK
-641 KENFT
+641 KENFI
-646 IICTAKSLGCTLNVG
+646 IICTAKGSSTLNVG
-661 ENVPWTTAGRTITIN
+661 ENVPWTTSGRTIALN
-676 SGSTATIAATDVG
+676 STGSTATIAATDVG

-701 VSNGQ
+701 VENGQ
-706 DTGHILRN
+706 DTNHILRN
-714 KLLITTDTTIVS
+714 KLLITANTTDVS
-726 TSNTAV
+726 TSNTTVAT
-732 GSYTFVDDNATTSKG
+732 YTFVDDNATTSKG
-747 QVYIQNAGLVTPGT
+747 QVYIRNAGLVTPGV

-769 VKSIVKI
+769 VKDIVKI
-776 LDTRSSSVTPVDANL
+776 LDTRSSSVTAITAGL
-791 STYANITAN
+791 STYADITSN
-800 YIFNNG
+800 YIFDDG

-834 DYYQHSGGDG
+834 NYYQHSGGDG
-844 YFNINSYTNEDYQEV
+844 YFDVDSYSNEDYQEIQ
-859 PKYTTSQGVTYSLRD
+859 KYTTSQGVTYELRD
-874 CLDFR
+874 SLDFR

-888 FVFRYSNSISN
+888 FVFRYSNAATN
-899 YGIFLPIDGTTFT
+899 YGIFLPIDGTIFT
-912 TDYEHYLGRKDKLV
+912 TDYEYYLGRKDKLI

-933 QIVEGTPSI
+933 QIIEGSPSI
-942 NPIFPSEPDASLVLA
+942 NPIFPSEPDGSLVIA

-971 TPEGTVSDLSIEKV
+971 APNGYVADLSIEKV

-992 KDIAGLES
+992 KDIAGLEN

-1007 YASLSMLEQKASS
+1007 YASLSMLEQKADS

-1050 NNDYKVTINKRTRQ
+1050 NNDYKATINRRTRQ
-1064 LTATQNIKNYP
+1064 LTATQNVKNFP
-1075 LKALALVYNMGMPST
+1075 LKALALVYNMGTPSA

-1098 NISQS
+1098 NIAQS
-1103 SYINYFTL
+1103 NYVNYFTL

-1118 VVTQRFA
+1118 VATQRFA
-1125 SRTINANPFAY
+1125 SRTVNVNPFSY
-1136 ATQSGVLELSPNVD
+1136 STQSGILDLSPNVD
-1150 NWVDTSYS
+1150 NWVDTSFS
-1158 PALLITDPNLQIF
+1158 PSLLITDPNLQVF
-1171 RATAGE
+1171 RENAGT
-1177 INVLTAGDWQTVS
+1177 INVLNAGDWQTVS
-1190 GTTTV
+1190 GTTTQDV
-1195 GDTTQ
+1195 SVQTSGGFNAPRGGSRVTT
-1200 TVNHN
+1200 T
-1205 WSQNWGFG
+1205 
-1213 FGIGKQETITSTV
+1213 TTV
-1226 TNQVKTDLLGPYSK
+1226 TNLNQVKNDILGPYDR
-1240 IDNTYALNNGYIT
+1240 IGNTYALNNGYIT
-1253 DVSILPYI
+1253 DISILPYI

-1275 NTPVTAHFDNVDVQ
+1275 NTPVSTYFDNQEVGE
-1289 NYVRKTNVIELT
+1289 YIRKSNIIELT
-1301 GVSGTFNENDI
+1301 GVSGTFKEGDI
-1312 VGYFASAVF
+1312 VGYFSSPNFV
-1321 TPTGRIVGIYR
+1321 PTARVVGVYN
-1332 YPSSTTTV
+1332 YPGAPTTV
-1340 RLYVAADQFTTDY
+1340 RLYVAADQFTTNY
-1353 RPSGTFQNAFFNS
+1353 RPLGTFQNAFFDT
-1366 SGNYSTT
+1366 SGNYTAT

-1381 TDHKGGR
+1381 TSHHGSTVVSS
-1388 IRGGNLTTTIQ
+1388 NTTTEIK
-1399 LSTLASSTNDY
+1399 LSPLASTTNSYYNGNTIYINVGTGIGQSAVISSYVGATQIATLAT
-1410 YIGQTIY
+1410 
-1417 FCELNH
+1417 
-1423 PRYSTVIQSYDG
+1423 
-1435 ATRTATVSPA
+1435 A
-1445 VTTTV
+1445 VTTAV
-1450 GNIYSIGSFTTNE
+1450 GDIYSIGSFTTNE
-1463 AGAFYGVFFIPP
+1463 DGSFYSIFLLPP
-1475 GEFHTGERIFRVDNR
+1475 NIFHTGERVFRIDNR
-1490 TGTND
+1490 VGTN
-1495 QTTATTF
+1495 QSSATTF

-1508 AQGLQTKQQTVDFGA
+1508 AQGLQTNKQRIDFGA

-1529 GTFTQTSQQTLV
+1529 GTFTQTSTQSLTTI
-1541 NVATIVNP
+1541 ATDSVTTISNP
-1549 WDPVAQSF
+1549 FDPVAQSF
-1557 IIDGANYRNGIFL
+1557 IIDGANYPNGIFL
-1570 NDIKLFFRTK
+1570 NDIKIFFRTK
-1580 STDTPITLSIVGTIN
+1580 TDEASPITLSIVGTLN
-1595 GYPSGDTL
+1595 GYPTGDTL

-1645 LYAFILRSGTSN
+1645 LYAFILKSNSN
-1657 EYTMWTASNGDIALP
+1657 EYIMWTANNGDIALP

-1697 GLFISGNSQ
+1697 GLFISQNSQ
-1706 TWTADQNQSLMM
+1706 TWTADQNQSLMF
-1718 VINRCVFNTS
+1718 VANRCVFNKTS
-1728 TSPTIQYVIPQKL
+1728 TPTIQYVIPQKL

-1760 SIASDS
+1760 STTTDS
-1766 LSNNSVLVDAFNI
+1766 VSNTSVLVDAFNI

-1795 NATLNAGG
+1795 NATLNSGG
-1803 AAGMVNITPGKYGT
+1803 AAGTVNITPGKYGT

-1830 QRKLDANTSTSFSVY
+1830 QRKLDANTSTSFSVFA
-1845 TQLSSTDDAVSPV
+1845 QLSSTDDAVSPI

-1864 TAYSITWDI
+1864 TTYSITWGI
-1873 NNCPLSNSLIQIT
+1873 NNCALSNSLIQLT
-1886 NGGSSYSPNEL
+1886 NGGSGYSSN
-1897 ANVTVTISAP
+1897 ASGNVTVTIDAP
-1907 TGPGG
+1907 TGSDG

-1920 VSSGNVKNIYI
+1920 VSGGVIKNIYI
-1931 TTPGAGYITTPTVT
+1931 TTPGAGYIVTPNVT
-1945 IADANT
+1945 ISDANT
-1951 TTPGSGAS
+1951 TPGTGAT

-1973 TAKYV
+1973 TSKYC

-1998 AYRPVNTDIHVYYK
+1998 AYRPSNTDIHVYYK

-2043 RSEVYE
+2043 RGDVYE
-2049 YTFAPGTTGT
+2049 YTFAPGTGGT
-2059 DQGYVSYTSS
+2059 EQGYVSYTSS

-2087 STDSTYVPY
+2087 STDSTYVPF

>member
-16 SAKNYHR
+16 PAKNYHR

-43 LQDQVTKFADN
+43 LQDQITKFADN
-54 IFKQNTPVTGGSTT
+54 IFKQNTPVTGGQTT
-68 TNFNCYYIKLQE
+68 TNFQCYYIKLQE
-80 TYDNIAVDVNNFTN
+80 TYNNIAVDVNNFTN
-94 RLVRNDTGL
+94 KLVRNSTGL
-103 VVARVIAVADATG
+103 VVARVIAVSAATG

-122 VVSYLSGVQFQ
+122 VVSYQSGVQFQ
-133 DDDVVY
+133 DNDVVY
-139 DVLSNNLAAQAI
+139 DTLSNLAAQAI
-151 VLDATGLSS
+151 NLSATGLSS

-180 GLNVS
+180 GLMVS

-197 IVDKYSNVP
+197 IIDKYSNVP
-206 SKRVGL
+206 SKRIGL

-236 YQAPGADRFLITL
+236 YQAPGADRYLITL

-254 PLTFGDDDGFIELVR
+254 PLTFGDDDGFVELVR

-310 PKANTSAPES
+310 PKANTSAPND
-320 YIMSI
+320 YTMSI

-337 ESQATTDIISSRART
+337 ESQATTDIISPRART
-352 TNSQNNTPVYMNFGN
+352 TDSQNNNPVYMNFGN

-372 TVRGSN
+372 TVRGAN
-378 TYPVTSTFFDV
+378 GYFFD
-389 TSYAPIDLHCVAP
+389 TSSYAPIDLHCVSP
-402 NEILTA
+402 TQIQTA
-408 NSLVYNATVV
+408 NALVYNATVV

-428 DYNTNDAVAN
+428 DFSTSDSVAN

-464 TITLPSYFSR
+464 TIILPSYFSQ

-479 AGVGISITTG
+479 AGVIISITAG
-489 PSAGDFRTIVSYVGS
+489 ASAGDFRTILSYVGS
-504 TKVATV
+504 TRVATV

-516 TPAANS
+516 TPGATS
-522 VFALNFATKDIDCIA
+522 TFTLNFATKDIDSIA
-537 NTSFK
+537 NTSIK

-548 IWSSASIN
+548 LYSTASIN

-585 PYISTISDSS
+585 PYVSTVSDSS

-600 VWRDVAFTG
+600 VWRDVAFTSSG
-609 AGPFQATLAYTG
+609 GGFQTTIAYTG
-621 DYNNIIKHFGVN
+621 DYNNVITHIGTPS
-633 TTLSNSSK
+633 TTLSNSLK
-641 KENFT
+641 KENFI
-646 IICTAKSLGCTLNVG
+646 IICTAKGSSTLNVG
-661 ENVPWTTAGRTITIN
+661 ENVPWTTAGRTIALN
-676 SGSTATIAATDVG
+676 STGSTATIAATDVG

-701 VSNGQ
+701 VENGQ
-706 DTGHILRN
+706 DTNHILRN
-714 KLLITTDTTIVS
+714 KLLITADTTVVS

-732 GSYTFVDDNATTSKG
+732 GSYTFVDDNSATSKG
-747 QVYIQNAGLVTPGT
+747 QVYIRNAGLVTPGT

-769 VKSIVKI
+769 VKDIVKI
-776 LDTRSSSVTPVDANL
+776 LDTRSSTITAITGGL
-791 STYANITAN
+791 STYADITSN
-800 YIFNNG
+800 YIFDDG

-820 PGAPQPAGNILVFV
+820 AGAPQPAGDILVFV
-834 DYYQHSGGDG
+834 NYYQHSGGDG
-844 YFNINSYTNEDYQEV
+844 YFDVNSYTNEAYQQI
-859 PKYTTSQGVTYSLRD
+859 PQYTTSQGVTYELRD
-874 CLDFR
+874 SLDFR

-888 FVFRYSNSISN
+888 FIFRYSNSATN
-899 YGIFLPIDGTTFT
+899 YGIFLPIDGTIFT
-912 TDYEHYLGRKDKLV
+912 TDYEYYLGRKDKLI

-933 QIVEGTPSI
+933 QIIEGSPSI
-942 NPIFPSEPDASLVLA
+942 NPIFPSEPDGSLVIA

-971 TPEGTVSDLSIEKV
+971 APNGYVADLSIEKV

-992 KDIAGLES
+992 KDIAGLEN

-1007 YASLSMLEQKASS
+1007 YASLSMLEQKADS

-1050 NNDYKVTINKRTRQ
+1050 NNDYRATINRRTRQ
-1064 LTATQNIKNYP
+1064 LTATQNIKNFP
-1075 LKALALVYNMGMPST
+1075 LKALALVYNMGAPSA

-1098 NISQS
+1098 NIGQS
-1103 SYINYFTL
+1103 NYVNYFTL

-1118 VVTQRFA
+1118 VATQRFA
-1125 SRTINANPFAY
+1125 SRTVNVNPFSY
-1136 ATQSGVLELSPNVD
+1136 STQSGILDLSPNVD
-1150 NWVDTSYS
+1150 NWVDTSFS
-1158 PALLITDPNLQIF
+1158 PSLLITDPNLQVF
-1171 RATAGE
+1171 RENAGT
-1177 INVLTAGDWQTVS
+1177 INVLNAGDWQTVS
-1190 GTTTV
+1190 GTTTQDV
-1195 GDTTQ
+1195 SVQTSGGFNAPRGGSRVTT
-1200 TVNHN
+1200 T
-1205 WSQNWGFG
+1205 
-1213 FGIGKQETITSTV
+1213 TTV
-1226 TNQVKTDLLGPYSK
+1226 TNLNQVKNDILGPYDR
-1240 IDNTYALNNGYIT
+1240 IGNTYALNNGYIT
-1253 DVSILPYI
+1253 DISILPYI
-1261 RPQQVVVRAKNMLF
+1261 RPQQVVVRSKNMLF
-1275 NTPVTAHFDNVDVQ
+1275 NTPVSTYFDNQ
-1289 NYVRKTNVIELT
+1289 NVVNYFRKANIIELT
-1301 GVSGTFNENDI
+1301 GVTGTFKEGDI
-1312 VGYFASAVF
+1312 VGYFNSPNFV
-1321 TPTGRIVGIYR
+1321 PTARVIGVYN
-1332 YPSSTTTV
+1332 YPGVSTTV
-1340 RLYVAADQFTTDY
+1340 RLYVAADQFTTNY
-1353 RPSGTFQNAFFNS
+1353 RPSGTFQNAFFDT

-1373 TASGTIAS
+1373 TASATTIAS
-1381 TDHKGGR
+1381 TSHFGSTVVSS
-1388 IRGGNLTTTIQ
+1388 NTTTQIK
-1399 LSTLASSTNDY
+1399 LSPLASTTNSYYNSNTIYINTGTGIGQSAVISSYVGATQIATLAT
-1410 YIGQTIY
+1410 
-1417 FCELNH
+1417 
-1423 PRYSTVIQSYDG
+1423 
-1435 ATRTATVSPA
+1435 A
-1445 VTTTV
+1445 VTTAA
-1450 GNIYSIGSFTTNE
+1450 GDIYSIGSFSTNE
-1463 AGAFYGVFFIPP
+1463 EGSLYGVFLIPP
-1475 GEFHTGERIFRVDNR
+1475 GIFHTGERVFKVDNR
-1490 TGTND
+1490 VGTN
-1495 QTTATTF
+1495 QSSATTF
-1502 SEGTYY
+1502 AEGTYY
-1508 AQGLQTKQQTVDFGA
+1508 AEGLQTNKQRIDFGA

-1529 GTFTQTSQQTLV
+1529 GTFTQTSTQTLT
-1541 NVATIVNP
+1541 TIAVDSVTQISNP
-1549 WDPVAQSF
+1549 FDPVAQSF
-1557 IIDGANYRNGIFL
+1557 IIDGANYPNGIFL
-1570 NDIKLFFRTK
+1570 NDIKIFFRK
-1580 STDTPITLSIVGTIN
+1580 KTDEASPITLSIVGTLN
-1595 GYPSGDTL
+1595 GYPTGDTL
-1603 DNSIVTLTPDKVNE
+1603 DNSIITLSPDKVKE
-1617 PSENPQYLDPTTF
+1617 SENPQYLDANTF
-1630 TTFTFP
+1630 TTFTFS

-1645 LYAFILRSGTSN
+1645 LYAFILKSNSN
-1657 EYTMWTASNGDIALP
+1657 EYIMWTANNGDIALP

-1697 GLFISGNSQ
+1697 GLFISQNSQ
-1706 TWTADQNQSLMM
+1706 TWTADQNQSLMF
-1718 VINRCVFNTS
+1718 VANRCVFNKT
-1728 TSPTIQYVIPQKL
+1728 TSPTIQYVIPKKL

-1752 YYLNANSI
+1752 YYLNSNSI
-1760 SIASDS
+1760 STSADS
-1766 LSNNSVLVDAFNI
+1766 VSNTSVLVDAFNI

-1864 TAYSITWDI
+1864 TTYSITWDI

-1886 NGGSSYSPNEL
+1886 SGGSGYDSNTSG
-1897 ANVTVTISAP
+1897 NVTVSISAP
-1907 TGPGG
+1907 TGSGG

-1920 VSSGNVKNIYI
+1920 VSAGVIKNIYI
-1931 TTPGAGYITTPTVT
+1931 TTPGAGYITTPTITV
-1945 IADANT
+1945 ADANT
-1951 TTPGSGAS
+1951 SAPGTPGTGAS
-1959 VVIYGETSSSGGPA
+1959 VVIYGETSASGGPA

-2012 ILNRNDTQTFES
+2012 ILNRNDTQLFES

-2036 DTLFSQT
+2036 DTLFSQI
-2043 RSEVYE
+2043 RSDVYE
-2049 YTFAPGTTGT
+2049 YTFAPGTGGT
-2059 DQGYVSYTSS
+2059 EQGYVSYTSS

-2087 STDSTYVPY
+2087 STDSTYVPF